1 MVIGWA
7 LRWVLLCCGLVLLG
21 VGMLDRGAALLPD
34 PALQSGSDARPASG
48 ERATGERAT
57 GERATGE
64 RAAGERATGP
74 PSNTI
79 VYVANQR
86 GHVVLDAA
94 VNGAPVRML
103 VDTGASLVTLT
114 PQDAR
119 AAGIA
124 PSELVYNTR
133 VNTANG
139 TARMAPVTLREIRI
153 DQLTIYDVPAAVL
166 ENLDLS
172 LLGMSFLT
180 RLQGYEMRDG
190 KLTITW

>member
-34 PALQSGSDARPASG
+34 RAVRSGSDVRPGAPG
-48 ERATGERAT
+48 ERTPGERT
-57 GERATGE
+57 P
-64 RAAGERATGP
+64 GP

-79 VYVANQR
+79 VYTANQR
-86 GHVVLDAA
+86 GHVILEAA

-124 PSELVYNTR
+124 PSELVYNAR

-139 TARMAPVTLREIRI
+139 TARIAPVTLREIRI
-153 DQLTIYDVPAAVL
+153 DQLTLYDVPAAVL
-166 ENLDLS
+166 ENLNLS

>member
-34 PALQSGSDARPASG
+34 RALQSGLEARPNAASD
-48 ERATGERAT
+48 RV
-57 GERATGE
+57 
-64 RAAGERATGP
+64 TGP
-74 PSNTI
+74 PSNTM
-79 VYVANQR
+79 VYAVNQR
-86 GHVVLDAA
+86 GHVILDAA
-94 VNGAPVRML
+94 VTGAPVRML
-103 VDTGASLVTLT
+103 VDRGASLVTLT

-124 PSELVYNTR
+124 PSELVYNAR
-133 VNTANG
+133 ANTANG

-153 DQLTIYDVPAAVL
+153 DQLSIYDVPAAVL
-166 ENLDLS
+166 ENLNVS
-172 LLGMSFLT
+172 LLGMSFLA

>member
-34 PALQSGSDARPASG
+34 RAAQSGSDVRPDAPG
-48 ERATGERAT
+48 ERTL
-57 GERATGE
+57 
-64 RAAGERATGP
+64 GP

-79 VYVANQR
+79 VYAANQR
-86 GHVVLDAA
+86 GHVILEAA

-119 AAGIA
+119 AVGIA
-124 PSELVYNTR
+124 PSELVYNAR
-133 VNTANG
+133 ANTANG
-139 TARMAPVTLREIRI
+139 SARMAPVTLREIRI
-153 DQLTIYDVPAAVL
+153 DQLSIYDVPAAVL
-166 ENLDLS
+166 ENLNIS
-172 LLGMSFLT
+172 LLGMSFLA

>member
-7 LRWVLLCCGLVLLG
+7 LRWMLLCCGLVLLG
-21 VGMLDRGAALLPD
+21 VGILDRGAALLPD
-34 PALQSGSDARPASG
+34 RAVQPGPDVRPG
-48 ERATGERAT
+48 
-57 GERATGE
+57 
-64 RAAGERATGP
+64 AAGERAIGP

-79 VYVANQR
+79 VYAANQR

-124 PSELVYNTR
+124 PSELV
-133 VNTANG
+133 NTANG

-166 ENLDLS
+166 ENLNLS

>member
-21 VGMLDRGAALLPD
+21 VGMLDRGVALLPD
-34 PALQSGSDARPASG
+34 RAVQSGSDVHP
-48 ERATGERAT
+48 
-57 GERATGE
+57 GE
-64 RAAGERATGP
+64 RAAGP

-79 VYVANQR
+79 VYGANQR
-86 GHVVLDAA
+86 GHVILEAA

-124 PSELVYNTR
+124 PGELVYNAR

-153 DQLTIYDVPAAVL
+153 DQLSLYDVPAAVL
-166 ENLDLS
+166 ENLNLS

>member
-21 VGMLDRGAALLPD
+21 VGMLDRGTALLPVR
-34 PALQSGSDARPASG
+34 AVQSGSDARPG
-48 ERATGERAT
+48 
-57 GERATGE
+57 
-64 RAAGERATGP
+64 AAGERATGP

-79 VYVANQR
+79 VYAANQR
-86 GHVVLDAA
+86 GHVILEAA

-119 AAGIA
+119 AVGIA
-124 PSELVYNTR
+124 PSELVYNAR
-133 VNTANG
+133 ANTANG
-139 TARMAPVTLREIRI
+139 SARMAPVTLREIRI
-153 DQLTIYDVPAAVL
+153 DQLSLYDVPAAVL
-166 ENLDLS
+166 ENLNLS
-172 LLGMSFLT
+172 LLGMSFLA